1 VAKPSFARLKQ
12 ELDDACTFL
21 RGFTLGHQG
30 FTQRDGVDGMQRV
43 TDLCDRLSR
52 LFASGPHA
60 GNAATVV
67 ASGRTRVRAAQVRL
81 DLLRGKRLNAR

>member
-1 VAKPSFARLKQ
+1 VAKPSFANLKQ
-12 ELDDACTFL
+12 ELDEACTFL

-30 FTQRDGVDGMQRV
+30 FSQQDGITGMQRV
-43 TDLCDRLSR
+43 SDLCDRLSK

-67 ASGRTRVRAAQVRL
+67 ASGRTRIRAAQVRL
-81 DLLRGKRLNAR
+81 DLLKRKRLV